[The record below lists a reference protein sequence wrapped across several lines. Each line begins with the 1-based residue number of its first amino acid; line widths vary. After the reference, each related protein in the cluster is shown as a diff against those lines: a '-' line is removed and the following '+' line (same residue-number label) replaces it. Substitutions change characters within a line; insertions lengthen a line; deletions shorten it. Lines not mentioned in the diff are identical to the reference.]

1 MSIADAEYD
10 MLPEDIRDTISDADT
25 VPEEDTAEHPVDT
38 VDGMTDSPTG
48 SQPAQDFPG
57 NASDA
62 DDEQVTALGAPGVES
77 GSGILQE
84 DEQQLSTGDGGE
96 VLRLHGELAAVTA
109 ERDAFRAQCET
120 LGAEADRLRSDC
132 ERLGN
137 EVGNLRGERD
147 RLIVSALCQMG
158 AVDGEYLLE
167 KMRKEGVTDCEQIF
181 KQAKSRFPQLF
192 RHRLDGIR
200 PAGSGNSEAVPPS
213 ERSFSERMRLFA
225 QDPDGYAAQ
234 YVK

>member
-1 MSIADAEYD
+1 MNVADAEYD
-10 MLPEDIRDTISDADT
+10 MPPEDIRDTISNADT
-25 VPEEDTAEHPVDT
+25 APENHTAEHPVDT
-38 VDGMTDSPTG
+38 VDGMTDSPMG
-48 SQPAQDFPG
+48 SQPVQDFPG
-57 NASDA
+57 NASD
-62 DDEQVTALGAPGVES
+62 DEQETALDAPGVES

-84 DEQQLSTGDGGE
+84 DEQQLSADDGGE
-96 VLRLHGELAAVTA
+96 VQRLHGELAAVTA

-181 KQAKSRFPQLF
+181 KHAKSRFPQLF

>member
-1 MSIADAEYD
+1 MSVTDAEHD
-10 MLPEDIRDTISDADT
+10 MPPEDIRDTVPDADP
-25 VPEEDTAEHPVDT
+25 VPENHTAEHPVDT

-48 SQPAQDFPG
+48 SQSVQDFPG

-62 DDEQVTALGAPGVES
+62 ADEQETALDAPGVEPD
-77 GSGILQE
+77 SGIQE
-84 DEQQLSTGDGGE
+84 DEQQLSTDDGGE

-109 ERDAFRAQCET
+109 ERDVLRAQCET
-120 LGAEADRLRSDC
+120 LGAEADRLRIDC

-158 AVDGEYLLE
+158 AVDGEYLLDR
-167 KMRKEGVTDCEQIF
+167 MRKEGVTDCEQIF
-181 KQAKSRFPQLF
+181 KQAKFRFPQLF

>member
-1 MSIADAEYD
+1 MSIADAEHD
-10 MLPEDIRDTISDADT
+10 MPPEDIRDTISDADT

-38 VDGMTDSPTG
+38 VDGMTG
-48 SQPAQDFPG
+48 SQPVQDFPG
-57 NASDA
+57 NASD
-62 DDEQVTALGAPGVES
+62 DEQETALDAPGVES

-120 LGAEADRLRSDC
+120 LGAEADRLRIDC

-181 KQAKSRFPQLF
+181 KQSKSRFPQLF

>member
-1 MSIADAEYD
+1 MNVADAEHD
-10 MLPEDIRDTISDADT
+10 MPPEDIRDTIPDTDT

-38 VDGMTDSPTG
+38 VDGMTDSPMG
-48 SQPAQDFPG
+48 SQPVQDFPG

-62 DDEQVTALGAPGVES
+62 ADEQETALDAPGVES
-77 GSGILQE
+77 DSGIQE
-84 DEQQLSTGDGGE
+84 DEQQFSTDDGGE
-96 VLRLHGELAAVTA
+96 VQRLHGELAAVTA
-109 ERDAFRAQCET
+109 ERDVLRAQCET

>member
-48 SQPAQDFPG
+48 SQSVQDFPG
-57 NASDA
+57 NASD
-62 DDEQVTALGAPGVES
+62 DEQETALDAPGVES
-77 GSGILQE
+77 GSGIQE
-84 DEQQLSTGDGGE
+84 DEQQLSTDDGGE
-96 VLRLHGELAAVTA
+96 MQRLHGELAAVSA

-120 LGAEADRLRSDC
+120 LGAEADRLRIDC

-200 PAGSGNSEAVPPS
+200 PAGSGTGEVVSPS
-213 ERSFSERMRLFA
+213 EMSFSERMRQYA
-225 QDPDGYAAQ
+225 EDPEGYARRFG
-234 YVK
+234 

>member
-1 MSIADAEYD
+1 MSIADAEHD
-10 MLPEDIRDTISDADT
+10 MPPEDIRDTISDADT
-25 VPEEDTAEHPVDT
+25 VPEEDTTEHPVDT

-48 SQPAQDFPG
+48 SQSVQDFPG
-57 NASDA
+57 NASD
-62 DDEQVTALGAPGVES
+62 DEQETALDAPGVES

-109 ERDAFRAQCET
+109 ERDVLRAQCET

>member
-10 MLPEDIRDTISDADT
+10 MPPEDIRDTISDADT

-48 SQPAQDFPG
+48 SQSVQDFPG

-62 DDEQVTALGAPGVES
+62 DDEQETALGAPGVES
-77 GSGILQE
+77 DSGIQE
-84 DEQQLSTGDGGE
+84 DEQQLSTDDGGE
-96 VLRLHGELAAVTA
+96 MQRLHGELAAVTA
-109 ERDAFRAQCET
+109 ERDTLKCQCET

-147 RLIVSALCQMG
+147 RLIVSALCQMD

-192 RHRLDGIR
+192 RHRLEGIR
-200 PAGSGNSEAVPPS
+200 PAGSGTGEVVSPS
-213 ERSFSERMRLFA
+213 EMSFSERMRQYA
-225 QDPDGYAAQ
+225 EDPEGYARRFG
-234 YVK
+234 

>member
-10 MLPEDIRDTISDADT
+10 MPPEDIRDTISDADT
-25 VPEEDTAEHPVDT
+25 VPEENTAEHPVDT
-38 VDGMTDSPTG
+38 VDGMTG

-62 DDEQVTALGAPGVES
+62 DDEQETALEAPGVES

-84 DEQQLSTGDGGE
+84 DDQQLSMDDGGE
-96 VLRLHGELAAVTA
+96 VQRLHGELAAVSA

-120 LGAEADRLRSDC
+120 LGAEADRLRIDC

-137 EVGNLRGERD
+137 EVGNLRSERD

-200 PAGSGNSEAVPPS
+200 PAGSGNGEAVPPS

>member
-1 MSIADAEYD
+1 MSIADAEHD
-10 MLPEDIRDTISDADT
+10 MPPEDIRDTISDADT

-38 VDGMTDSPTG
+38 VDGMTG
-48 SQPAQDFPG
+48 SQPVQDFPG
-57 NASDA
+57 NASD
-62 DDEQVTALGAPGVES
+62 DEQETALDAPGVES

-120 LGAEADRLRSDC
+120 LGAEADRLRIDC

>member
-10 MLPEDIRDTISDADT
+10 MPPEDIRDTIPDADI
-25 VPEEDTAEHPVDT
+25 VPEEDTIEHPVDT
-38 VDGMTDSPTG
+38 VDGMTG

-57 NASDA
+57 NVS
-62 DDEQVTALGAPGVES
+62 DDEQETALDAPGVEPDR
-77 GSGILQE
+77 GILQE

-109 ERDAFRAQCET
+109 ERDVLRAQCET

-192 RHRLDGIR
+192 RHRLEGIR

>member
-1 MSIADAEYD
+1 MSIADAEHD
-10 MLPEDIRDTISDADT
+10 MPPEDIRDTISDADT
-25 VPEEDTAEHPVDT
+25 VPEGDTAEHPVDT

-48 SQPAQDFPG
+48 AQSVQDFPG
-57 NASDA
+57 NTS
-62 DDEQVTALGAPGVES
+62 DDEQETALDAPGVES

-84 DEQQLSTGDGGE
+84 DEQQLSTDDGGE
-96 VLRLHGELAAVTA
+96 VLRLHSELAAVSA
-109 ERDAFRAQCET
+109 ERDTLKCQCET

-200 PAGSGNSEAVPPS
+200 PAGSGTGEVVSPS
-213 ERSFSERMRLFA
+213 EMSFSERMRQYA
-225 QDPDGYAAQ
+225 EDPEGYARRFG
-234 YVK
+234 

>member
-10 MLPEDIRDTISDADT
+10 MPPEDIRDTIPDTDT

-38 VDGMTDSPTG
+38 VDGMTG
-48 SQPAQDFPG
+48 SQPVQDFPG

-62 DDEQVTALGAPGVES
+62 DDEQETALDAPGVES

-84 DEQQLSTGDGGE
+84 DDQQLSMDDGGE
-96 VLRLHGELAAVTA
+96 VQRLHGELAAVST

-120 LGAEADRLRSDC
+120 LGAEADRLRIDC

-181 KQAKSRFPQLF
+181 KQAKSCFPQLF
-192 RHRLDGIR
+192 RHRLEGIR
-200 PAGSGNSEAVPPS
+200 PAGSGTGEVVSPAEM
-213 ERSFSERMRLFA
+213 SFSERMRQYA
-225 QDPDGYAAQ
+225 EDPEGYARRFG
-234 YVK
+234 

>member
-1 MSIADAEYD
+1 MNVADAEHD
-10 MLPEDIRDTISDADT
+10 MPPEDIRDTIPDTDT

-38 VDGMTDSPTG
+38 VDGMTDSPMG
-48 SQPAQDFPG
+48 SQPVQDFPG

-62 DDEQVTALGAPGVES
+62 ADEQETALDAPGVES
-77 GSGILQE
+77 GSSILQE
-84 DEQQLSTGDGGE
+84 DDQQLSADDGGE
-96 VLRLHGELAAVTA
+96 VQRLHGELAAVTA
-109 ERDAFRAQCET
+109 ERDTLKCQCET
-120 LGAEADRLRSDC
+120 LGAEADRLRIDC

-181 KQAKSRFPQLF
+181 KQTKSRFPQLF

-200 PAGSGNSEAVPPS
+200 PAGSGTGEVVSPAEM
-213 ERSFSERMRLFA
+213 SFSERMRQYA
-225 QDPDGYAAQ
+225 EDPEGYARRFG
-234 YVK
+234 